1 MRSKELSVEA
11 QLEIQEGQLCG
22 ANTSERLSQIVAD
35 YCKIQESSAQEI
47 EKKRTVVRSK
57 CQERLWMAGVWRD
70 YQLDIIK
77 RSYEAEVKQ
86 IEREHQVKAVDFC

>member
-1 MRSKELSVEA
+1 MGPEMSVEE
-11 QLEIQEGQLCG
+11 QLKRQEEQLQ
-22 ANTSERLSQIVAD
+22 ATSTTAASERLSQIVAD
-35 YCKIQESSAQEI
+35 YRKIQESSAQEI
-47 EKKRTVVRSK
+47 EKKRSAVRSK

-86 IEREHQVKAVDFC
+86 IEREHQVAC